1 MSNYYYFLGRGTLR
15 AAQLCSVNLCHT
27 HTRKLCPCRVRLN
40 AASNAQAKVKAKA
53 EAAAA
58 ETPDMEN
65 IMSGENLGTLLD
77 LTSGERAEVALSD
90 DDQPIE
96 QAAKRARTEEEAG
109 PFQNYPEF
117 YRIPPCSAIFLL
129 SALIRP

>member
-1 MSNYYYFLGRGTLR
+1 MQPNYALSI
-15 AAQLCSVNLCHT
+15 SVT

-65 IMSGENLGTLLD
+65 IMSGENLGTLLA

-96 QAAKRARTEEEAG
+96 QAAKRARTAEEPSNGAGFTEEEAG
-109 PFQNYPEF
+109 PFRE
-117 YRIPPCSAIFLL
+117 L
-129 SALIRP
+129 SGIL

>member
-1 MSNYYYFLGRGTLR
+1 MQPNYALSI
-15 AAQLCSVNLCHT
+15 SVT

-65 IMSGENLGTLLD
+65 IM
-77 LTSGERAEVALSD
+77 VALSD

-96 QAAKRARTEEEAG
+96 QAAKRARTAEEPSNGAGFTEEEAG

-117 YRIPPCSAIFLL
+117 YRIPPCSAIFLYSPL
-129 SALIRP
+129 

>member
-1 MSNYYYFLGRGTLR
+1 MHLS

-65 IMSGENLGTLLD
+65 IMSGEDLGTLLA

-96 QAAKRARTEEEAG
+96 QAAKRARTAEEPSNGAGFTEEEAG

-117 YRIPPCSAIFLL
+117 YRIPPCSAIFLYSPL
-129 SALIRP
+129 

>member
-1 MSNYYYFLGRGTLR
+1 MQPNYALSI
-15 AAQLCSVNLCHT
+15 SVT

-65 IMSGENLGTLLD
+65 IMSGENLGTLLA

-96 QAAKRARTEEEAG
+96 QAAKRARTAEEPSNGAGFTEEEAG

>member
-1 MSNYYYFLGRGTLR
+1 M
-15 AAQLCSVNLCHT
+15 
-27 HTRKLCPCRVRLN
+27 RLN

-58 ETPDMEN
+58 ETPD
-65 IMSGENLGTLLD
+65 ILLA

-96 QAAKRARTEEEAG
+96 QAAKRARTAEEPSNGAGFTEEEAG

-117 YRIPPCSAIFLL
+117 YRFRHIPLL
-129 SALIRP
+129 ALIRP